1 MKKEFDSEPVYNEK
15 YLKTKLRSYNGKI
28 NVNFYNN
35 KITKEESQCI
45 SLSVILIYSV
55 FRTSDKYYPQVFLEE
70 YKYVAK
76 EKKFLSIL
84 LMI

>member
-1 MKKEFDSEPVYNEK
+1 M
-15 YLKTKLRSYNGKI
+15 
-28 NVNFYNN
+28 NFYNN

-76 EKKFLSIL
+76 EKKLQSIL
-84 LMI
+84 LMT